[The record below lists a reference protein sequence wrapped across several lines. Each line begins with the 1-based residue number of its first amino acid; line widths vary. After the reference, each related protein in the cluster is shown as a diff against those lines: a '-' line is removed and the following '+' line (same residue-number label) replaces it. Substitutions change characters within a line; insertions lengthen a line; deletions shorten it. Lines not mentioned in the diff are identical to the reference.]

1 MNSILNILI
10 DIAST
15 PAILVAL
22 IAVLGLGLQKKPISD
37 VVRGGIKTFVGFL
50 VVTAGAGVIEGSLA
64 PFGEMFQHAFNMQ
77 GVVPNNEAIVALA
90 LTKYGTY
97 TALIMLAGM
106 AFNIL
111 IARITKFKYIYLTGH
126 ATLYMACMIAVIMSV
141 TKMSAV
147 PLVLVGGLALGLA
160 NTIFPAIAQPFTK
173 QITKNDSVA
182 LGHTGNFGYA
192 LSGFIGKYVGN
203 KEKSTE
209 DINFPKGLSFLRDST
224 VSITLTMGI
233 VYTIVALFAGNEFIA
248 ENLSNGTNYIIYAL
262 QQAGMFAA
270 GVFVILAGGR
280 LILAEIVP
288 AFKGIS
294 EKLVPNSIP
303 ALDCPIVFP
312 YAPNAVLIGF
322 LTSFVGGIV
331 SLFIMIATGT
341 TVIIPGVVPHFF
353 CGATAGV
360 FGNATGGV
368 RGAVVGSFIHGVIIS
383 FMPILLM
390 PVMGDLGFQG
400 STFSDTDYGVTG
412 IFLGKLADMGG
423 QIAVVAGV
431 LAVLALLIGLT
442 VFGKKKTTETKEAA

>member
-1 MNSILNILI
+1 MKQFLDVLI

-15 PAILVAL
+15 PAILVGL
-22 IAVLGLGLQKKPISD
+22 IAVLGLVLQKKPIAD

-50 VVTAGAGVIEGSLA
+50 VVTAGAGVVVGSLE
-64 PFGEMFQHAFNMQ
+64 PFGDMFQHAFNMQ
-77 GVVPNNEAIVALA
+77 GVVPNNEAIVAMA
-90 LTKYGTY
+90 LTKFGTS

-111 IARITKFKYIYLTGH
+111 IARVTKFKYIYLTGH

-141 TKMSAV
+141 TNMSTV
-147 PLVLVGGLALGLA
+147 LMILVGGLALGLA

-173 QITKNDSVA
+173 QITKNDTVA
-182 LGHTGNFGYA
+182 MGHTGSFGYA
-192 LSGFIGKYVGN
+192 LSGLIGKYVGN

-209 DINFPKGLSFLRDST
+209 DIKFPKGLAFLRDST

-233 VYTIVALFAGNEFIA
+233 VYIIVALFAGSAFIT
-248 ENLSNGTNYIIYAL
+248 ENLSGGTNYIIYAL

-270 GVFVILAGGR
+270 GVTVILTGVR

-303 ALDCPIVFP
+303 

-322 LTSFVGGIV
+322 LTSFLGGIV
-331 SLFIMIATGT
+331 SLFIMVFTGT

-360 FGNATGGV
+360 YGNATGGI
-368 RGAVVGSFIHGVIIS
+368 RGAVVGSFIHGIIIS
-383 FMPILLM
+383 FMPLLLM
-390 PVMGDLGFQG
+390 PVLGEMGFQG
-400 STFSDTDYGVTG
+400 STFSDTDYGAVG
-412 IFLGKLADMGG
+412 IFLGNMANWGG
-423 QIAVVAGV
+423 QV
-431 LAVLALLIGLT
+431 LVIGAVLSVFAILVLLTI
-442 VFGKKKTTETKEAA
+442 FDKNKEKKAA

>member
-1 MNSILNILI
+1 MKQFLDVLI

-15 PAILVAL
+15 PAILVGL
-22 IAVLGLGLQKKPISD
+22 IAVLGLVLQKKPIAD

-50 VVTAGAGVIEGSLA
+50 VVTAGAGVVVGSLE
-64 PFGEMFQHAFNMQ
+64 PFGDMFQHAFNMQ
-77 GVVPNNEAIVALA
+77 GVVPNNEAIVAMA
-90 LTKYGTY
+90 LTKFGTS

-111 IARITKFKYIYLTGH
+111 IARVTKFKYIYLTGH

-141 TKMSAV
+141 TNMSTV
-147 PLVLVGGLALGLA
+147 LMILVGGLALGLA

-173 QITKNDSVA
+173 QITKNDTVA
-182 LGHTGNFGYA
+182 MGHTGSFGYA
-192 LSGFIGKYVGN
+192 LSGLIGKYVGN

-209 DINFPKGLSFLRDST
+209 DIKFPKGLAFLRDST

-233 VYTIVALFAGNEFIA
+233 VYIIVALFAGSAFIT
-248 ENLSNGTNYIIYAL
+248 ENLSGGTNYIIYAL

-270 GVFVILAGGR
+270 GVTVILTGVR

-322 LTSFVGGIV
+322 LTSFLGGIV
-331 SLFIMIATGT
+331 SLFIMVFTGT

-360 FGNATGGV
+360 YGNATGGI
-368 RGAVVGSFIHGVIIS
+368 RGAVVGSFIHGIIIS
-383 FMPILLM
+383 FMPLLLM
-390 PVMGDLGFQG
+390 PVLGEMGFQG
-400 STFSDTDYGVTG
+400 STFSDTDYGAVG
-412 IFLGKLADMGG
+412 IFLGNMANWGG
-423 QIAVVAGV
+423 QV
-431 LAVLALLIGLT
+431 LVIGAVLSVFAILVLLTI
-442 VFGKKKTTETKEAA
+442 FDKNKEKKAA

>member
-1 MNSILNILI
+1 
-10 DIAST
+10 
-15 PAILVAL
+15 
-22 IAVLGLGLQKKPISD
+22 
-37 VVRGGIKTFVGFL
+37 
-50 VVTAGAGVIEGSLA
+50 
-64 PFGEMFQHAFNMQ
+64 
-77 GVVPNNEAIVALA
+77 
-90 LTKYGTY
+90 
-97 TALIMLAGM
+97 
-106 AFNIL
+106 
-111 IARITKFKYIYLTGH
+111 
-126 ATLYMACMIAVIMSV
+126 
-141 TKMSAV
+141 
-147 PLVLVGGLALGLA
+147 
-160 NTIFPAIAQPFTK
+160 
-173 QITKNDSVA
+173 
-182 LGHTGNFGYA
+182 
-192 LSGFIGKYVGN
+192 
-203 KEKSTE
+203 
-209 DINFPKGLSFLRDST
+209 
-224 VSITLTMGI
+224 MGI
-233 VYTIVALFAGNEFIA
+233 VYTIVALFAGNDFIS
-248 ENLSNGTNYIIYAL
+248 EHLSNGTNYIIYAL

-270 GVFVILAGGR
+270 GVFVILAGVR

-412 IFLGKLADMGG
+412 IFLGKLADTGG
-423 QIAVVAGV
+423 QIAVVAGI

-442 VFGKKKTTETKEAA
+442 IFGKKKITETKEAA